1 MATKRNAA
9 LEALLAVRPQA
20 AAVTV
25 TEVPAA
31 APEKP
36 SRPVAKVMLYLPP
49 KVARKFK
56 EIAFIEDRKAH
67 DVYLDALDLYLRQQG
82 HGGRGL
88 GGAGDGAWLPLFF
101 LFFPFLHTH
110 LLHRDTRESAVG
122 RCG

>member
-20 AAVTV
+20 AAAVTV
-25 TEVPAA
+25 SEIPAA

-36 SRPVAKVMLYLPP
+36 SRAVAKVMLYLPP

-82 HGGRGL
+82 HGGLKSVVEG
-88 GGAGDGAWLPLFF
+88 
-101 LFFPFLHTH
+101 
-110 LLHRDTRESAVG
+110 
-122 RCG
+122 

>member
-20 AAVTV
+20 AAAATP
-25 TEVPAA
+25 TEAPVA

-67 DVYLDALDLYLRQQG
+67 DVYLDALDLYLHQQG
-82 HGGRGL
+82 HGGLKSVVEG
-88 GGAGDGAWLPLFF
+88 
-101 LFFPFLHTH
+101 
-110 LLHRDTRESAVG
+110 
-122 RCG
+122 